1 MSMPNKERDALIKN
15 LSTFNQRLNQLS
27 LLAVSS
33 IEWDLPPTCD
43 VQYLERELFC
53 NSKVIFF
60 VADNS
65 LVCLSGFGS
74 SRPNLYG
81 VPLRRIITAKNGFT
95 AELDNENSLICYDN
109 TLRLNSKNTAIDYAL
124 RLSQLDRVIELN
136 TNAQKTPFIIKA
148 TKENELSVRNAYAGV
163 DNNEDFIA
171 VTDDFRDDALAVLKS
186 DVPFT
191 GLQIRTL
198 QQSIID
204 EYLNMRGISTAN
216 TNKPERLITSEVA
229 ASNGGLKV
237 YQAAYLAPRQA
248 VCDELNR
255 RFGRYLDRPAAVRF
269 RKDMI
274 DYMIPKGGES

>member
-1 MSMPNKERDALIKN
+1 MTAPNKENAALQKN
-15 LSTFNQRLNQLS
+15 LSTFNSRLNQLS

-33 IEWDLPPTCD
+33 IEWDLPATCD
-43 VQYLERELFC
+43 VQYLERELFN
-53 NSKVIFF
+53 NSKVVFF
-60 VADNS
+60 VAENS

-74 SRPNLYG
+74 SKPNLYG
-81 VPLRRIITAKNGFT
+81 VPLQRTITAKNGFT
-95 AELDNENSLICYDN
+95 AELTNENSVICYDN
-109 TLRLNSKNTAIDYAL
+109 TLRLNSKNTAIEYAL
-124 RLSQLDRVIELN
+124 RLAQLDRIIELN
-136 TNAQKTPFIIKA
+136 ANAQKTPFIIKA

-163 DNNEDFIA
+163 DNSEDYIAITEDF
-171 VTDDFRDDALAVLKS
+171 REDALQVLKS

-191 GLQIRTL
+191 GLQLRTL

-229 ASNGGLKV
+229 ASNGGLKI

-255 RFGRYLDRPAAVRF
+255 RFGRYLERPAAVRF

-274 DYMIPKGGES
+274 DMIGGEAE

>member
-1 MSMPNKERDALIKN
+1 MTAPNKENAALQKN
-15 LSTFNQRLNQLS
+15 LSTFNSRLNQLS

-33 IEWDLPPTCD
+33 IEWDLPATCD
-43 VQYLERELFC
+43 VQYLERELFN
-53 NSKVIFF
+53 NSKVVFF
-60 VADNS
+60 VAENS

-74 SRPNLYG
+74 SKPNLYG
-81 VPLRRIITAKNGFT
+81 VPLRRTITAKNGFT
-95 AELDNENSLICYDN
+95 AELTNENSVICYDN
-109 TLRLNSKNTAIDYAL
+109 TLRLNSKNTAIEYAL
-124 RLSQLDRVIELN
+124 RLAQLDRIIELN
-136 TNAQKTPFIIKA
+136 ANAQKTPFIIKA

-163 DNNEDFIA
+163 DNSEDYIAITEDF
-171 VTDDFRDDALAVLKS
+171 REDALQVLKS

-191 GLQIRTL
+191 GLQLRTL

-229 ASNGGLKV
+229 ASNGGLKI

-255 RFGRYLDRPAAVRF
+255 RFGRYLERPAAVRF

-274 DYMIPKGGES
+274 DMIGGEAE